1 MSLEPR
7 TLYKLMIIYMLD
19 KVNIPLTGTQ
29 ISDFILMKEY
39 TDFPHLQQALQ
50 ELTSTGLISEQ
61 SIHNTTRYEIT
72 DDGAQ
77 TLGFFGKQI
86 PAAIVADMDE
96 YLDTNQFSMR
106 CEVATS
112 SNYIKSGNQ
121 DYLVHC
127 EVRDGKD
134 LVIGIDISVPDEDSA
149 RAITS
154 NWTAKSTDIYASLLR
169 SLTAEP
175 ESR

>member
-1 MSLEPR
+1 MSLDPR
-7 TLYKLMIIYMLD
+7 TLYKLMILYMLD

-39 TDFPHLQQALQ
+39 TDFQHLQQALQ

-61 SIHNTTRYEIT
+61 SLHNTTRYSIT

-86 PAAIVADMDE
+86 PASIVADMDE
-96 YLDTNQFSMR
+96 YLEANSFNMR
-106 CEVATS
+106 CEIESTS
-112 SNYIKSGNQ
+112 DYMKSGNQ

-127 EVRDGKD
+127 EVRDGKN
-134 LVIGIDISVPDEDSA
+134 LVIGLDISVPDEESA
-149 RAITS
+149 RLVSA
-154 NWTAKSTDIYASLLR
+154 NWSSKSTDIYATLLKD
-169 SLTAEP
+169 LT
-175 ESR
+175 SKQL